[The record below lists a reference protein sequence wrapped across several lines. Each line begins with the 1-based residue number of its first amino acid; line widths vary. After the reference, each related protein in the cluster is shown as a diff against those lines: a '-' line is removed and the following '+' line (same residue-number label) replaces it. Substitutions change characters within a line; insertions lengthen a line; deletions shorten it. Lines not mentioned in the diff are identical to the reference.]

1 MELALVILQLLTALA
16 GLATAAVK
24 LYTQSTEQKR
34 TLGDKEGS
42 DVAASHQKRH
52 CPLKAGPPLA
62 TIVTAAPPSC
72 KKSRSVVRNGP

>member
-24 LYTQSTEQKR
+24 LYTQSTEQKH

-42 DVAASHQKRH
+42 DVAASEPHTKN
-52 CPLKAGPPLA
+52 G
-62 TIVTAAPPSC
+62 TA
-72 KKSRSVVRNGP
+72 R

>member
-42 DVAASHQKRH
+42 HQKRH

-62 TIVTAAPPSC
+62 TIVAAAPPSC